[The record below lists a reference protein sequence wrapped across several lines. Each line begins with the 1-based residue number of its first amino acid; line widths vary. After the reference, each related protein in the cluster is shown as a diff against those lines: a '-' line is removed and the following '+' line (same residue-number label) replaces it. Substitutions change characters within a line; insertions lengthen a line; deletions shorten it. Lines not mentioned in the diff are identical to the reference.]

1 VKEAEAKVERKK
13 IYPAKRFARGA
24 MVCPA
29 CRYVLE
35 PSAESCPKCGFSGHT
50 VVTKFPFSPPP
61 LEVVLD
67 PNSFLTKE
75 EADRIR
81 LKARKMKKRLP
92 QVNFLNCLV
101 PMGEEVDLREF
112 GFWLLNGGEMA
123 GGDSAKSFALLL
135 LIDPKSRMVSVTVG
149 YGLEALTTD
158 AEWLDICEACRD
170 LLSREKY
177 EEGITRFMNLVS
189 DFLVDRALELKKE
202 TKKK

>member
-1 VKEAEAKVERKK
+1 
-13 IYPAKRFARGA
+13 
-24 MVCPA
+24 
-29 CRYVLE
+29 
-35 PSAESCPKCGFSGHT
+35 
-50 VVTKFPFSPPP
+50 
-61 LEVVLD
+61 
-67 PNSFLTKE
+67 
-75 EADRIR
+75 
-81 LKARKMKKRLP
+81 
-92 QVNFLNCLV
+92 
-101 PMGEEVDLREF
+101 
-112 GFWLLNGGEMA
+112 MA